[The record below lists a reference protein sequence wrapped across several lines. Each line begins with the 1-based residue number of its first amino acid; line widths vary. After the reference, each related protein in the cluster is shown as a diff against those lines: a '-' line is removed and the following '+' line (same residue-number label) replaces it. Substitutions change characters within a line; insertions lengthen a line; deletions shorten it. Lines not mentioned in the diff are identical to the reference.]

1 MGSWTFRVTVPRSSV
16 SMQLHS
22 CNCIL
27 YRVEWL
33 RAQLSAL
40 WCSSRQTK
48 RIRRTRGT
56 SSLGKTSLATRN
68 PNAVR
73 LHRRGYGNS
82 ATISRRAMTIQ
93 SGDGFA
99 RSVLT
104 VAGQTLIRRPRV
116 VRRTRRSIS
125 GMTTR
130 SVTLPEDGSR
140 LAKQRRRHHRGISP
154 R

>member
-1 MGSWTFRVTVPRSSV
+1 MGSWIFRVKVPRSNV
-16 SMQLHS
+16 SMQMHS

-27 YRVEWL
+27 YRVKWP

-40 WCSSRQTK
+40 WCSSRRTK
-48 RIRRTRGT
+48 RVRTRGT

-68 PNAVR
+68 PNAAH

-99 RSVLT
+99 RSALT
-104 VAGQTLIRRPRV
+104 VAGQTLIRRPRA

-130 SVTLPEDGSR
+130 SGTLPEDGSR
-140 LAKQRRRHHRGISP
+140 PAKQRRRHHRGISP